1 MTYTADNWREAFDTA
16 YGSDF
21 DRVDSEENAGPMG
34 AALADAYDK
43 IVEHKGASRAANED
57 VVRAA
62 IEAAASQFSEWDV
75 ETFLK
80 VVANFTVHY
89 EDMNEPMQDHLKENY
104 PGVQAEWLKEGAGI
118 WDELTRESEIWVDD
132 ENIPGIYVFNE
143 VNQ

>member
-16 YGSDF
+16 SESGF
-21 DRVDSEENAGPMG
+21 DRVDSEESAGAMG

-43 IVEHKGASRAANED
+43 VVEHKGASGAANED

-62 IEAAASQFSEWDV
+62 IEAAASQFREWDT

-80 VVANFTVHY
+80 VMDGFTVHY
-89 EDMNEPMQDHLKENY
+89 EDMDEPMQDHLDDHY
-104 PGVQAEWLKEGAGI
+104 PGFQVEWVKEDAKL
-118 WDELTRESEIWVDD
+118 WDALAKESEIWVDD
-132 ENIPGIYVFNE
+132 EDIPGIYVFNK